1 MAYTESTE
9 YDSIDVVGQF
19 KHIQVKKSLV
29 VKKDGVEIAR
39 TPERYSLQCGW
50 TEDDGT
56 WIDTD
61 ISGEPDEVKSVA
73 NAVWTVAVKT
83 NFKAF
88 CIEQYKLKTTPA

>member
-1 MAYTESTE
+1 MALTESTE
-9 YDSIDVVGQF
+9 YDSIDVVGEF

-29 VKKDGVEIAR
+29 IKKDGVKIAKES
-39 TPERYSLQCGW
+39 ERYSLQCGW

-56 WIDTD
+56 WKDTD
-61 ISGEPDEVKSVA
+61 ISSEPTDVKNIA
-73 NAVWTVAVKT
+73 NAVWTQTIKD

>member
-50 TEDDGT
+50 TDIDDN

-73 NAVWTVAVKT
+73 NAVWTQTIKD

-88 CIEQYKLKTTPA
+88 CIEQNKLKTKPE